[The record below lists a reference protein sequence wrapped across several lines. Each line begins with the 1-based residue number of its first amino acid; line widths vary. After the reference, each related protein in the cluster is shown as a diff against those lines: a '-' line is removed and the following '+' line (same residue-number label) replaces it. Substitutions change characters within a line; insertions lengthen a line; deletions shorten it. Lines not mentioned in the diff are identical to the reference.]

1 MEMKLTRG
9 TERIKRKSRRRIQNQ
24 VKSNNREYDS
34 VNSSQNIVLHSSL
47 MYLLYVNQKTIQC
60 EINMINIVVNE
71 ITREAFYECKT
82 N

>member
-47 MYLLYVNQKTIQC
+47 MYLLLCQS
-60 EINMINIVVNE
+60 EDDSM
-71 ITREAFYECKT
+71 
-82 N
+82 